1 MTKEELMLIPITLQG
16 KISPEYQSHHISPTA
31 GYTPS
36 AKNFYLQGRYPQ
48 DSPLHMGSLYQPPGY
63 GTMVDYNLGNMTKLK
78 NMREFLEHIRLAD
91 YQSYLD
97 TLTVDASMVEDPL
110 TFFQIMDELTDKK
123 AFTKPISLTA

>member
-1 MTKEELMLIPITLQG
+1 
-16 KISPEYQSHHISPTA
+16 
-31 GYTPS
+31 
-36 AKNFYLQGRYPQ
+36 
-48 DSPLHMGSLYQPPGY
+48 
-63 GTMVDYNLGNMTKLK
+63 MVDYNLGNMTKLK